1 VAYNKLLERQLKK
14 HLNAGAPIDENLR
27 NFIQSVDDSYN
38 AFERDKR
45 LSEHAFQVSEKDYLD
60 IYDRLKDEI
69 NTRNQSILK
78 LMETIRNM
86 EPDSEISILPGVD
99 KLLDVVNYLDAQIKK
114 RKAAEASLKIAK
126 EEAEK
131 ANQAKSDFLSIM
143 SHEIRTPLSVVIG
156 LGNILFRQNPRPD
169 QVNNL
174 QVLRTS
180 ADNLLSLINDILDF
194 SKMDASKLELEH
206 SVFEIRKTVDEIFQ
220 AMSVKA
226 SELDNEMSMYI
237 DPNIPNWVYGDA
249 HRITQVLN
257 NLLSNAVKFTKK
269 GNVNISLKLE
279 NISESRCSI
288 LFSITDTG
296 IGISKDKLQHI
307 FTPFSQSS
315 NSITREFGGTGLGL
329 AITSELLQLMD
340 SQIKVETEIGRGST
354 FYFILDLV
362 YMSAVEINPI
372 SSEPEEQDLNKAKIL
387 LVEDTPFNI
396 LFTTQLLEGWNT
408 LVDVAENGAIAVDK
422 MKESEYDLVIMDLHM
437 PVMDGYT
444 STRKIR
450 EFNQDTPIMALT
462 ASATTDIREKIF
474 AAGMQD
480 YVTKPF
486 DSDQLFSQMKRA
498 MKK

>member
-1 VAYNKLLERQLKK
+1 
-14 HLNAGAPIDENLR
+14 
-27 NFIQSVDDSYN
+27 
-38 AFERDKR
+38 
-45 LSEHAFQVSEKDYLD
+45 
-60 IYDRLKDEI
+60 
-69 NTRNQSILK
+69 
-78 LMETIRNM
+78 
-86 EPDSEISILPGVD
+86 
-99 KLLDVVNYLDAQIKK
+99 
-114 RKAAEASLKIAK
+114 
-126 EEAEK
+126 
-131 ANQAKSDFLSIM
+131 
-143 SHEIRTPLSVVIG
+143 
-156 LGNILFRQNPRPD
+156 
-169 QVNNL
+169 
-174 QVLRTS
+174 
-180 ADNLLSLINDILDF
+180 
-194 SKMDASKLELEH
+194 
-206 SVFEIRKTVDEIFQ
+206 
-220 AMSVKA
+220 MSVKA